1 MFAYISGI
9 NIRSMLIGSTL
20 ALVLISALMV
30 LALKSVRLGLLSF
43 IPNLFPGA
51 MAFGIWGIASGT
63 VNLGLSIV
71 IGMTLGI
78 VVDDSIHF
86 MTKYLRARR
95 ERYLDPQDAVR
106 YAFTTVGRALAVTSV
121 ILVIGFSI
129 LATSAFGM
137 NADMGTMTAITIAL
151 ALAVDF
157 LFLPPLLMA
166 IDRGA
171 SYSPAPAPETEPAP
185 AL

>member
-1 MFAYISGI
+1 M
-9 NIRSMLIGSTL
+9 
-20 ALVLISALMV
+20 
-30 LALKSVRLGLLSF
+30 
-43 IPNLFPGA
+43 
-51 MAFGIWGIASGT
+51 

-95 ERYLDPQDAVR
+95 EQNLEPAGAVR
-106 YAFTTVGRALAVTSV
+106 YAFSTVGKALTVTSV
-121 ILVIGFSI
+121 VLVIGFGI
-129 LATSAFGM
+129 LSTSAFGM
-137 NADMGTMTAITIAL
+137 NADMGSMTALTIAL

-166 IDRGA
+166 VDRGRTTGPPI
-171 SYSPAPAPETEPAP
+171 SPEPAT
-185 AL
+185 AG